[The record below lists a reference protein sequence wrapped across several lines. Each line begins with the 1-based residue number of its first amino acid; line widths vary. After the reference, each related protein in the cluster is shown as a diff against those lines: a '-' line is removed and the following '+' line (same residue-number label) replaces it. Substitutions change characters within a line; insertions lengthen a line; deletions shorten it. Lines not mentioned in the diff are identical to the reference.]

1 MTFFKIAAMAKLRTY
16 LCRTLLIIIS
26 EGFNAAAFAQAP
38 AGFGFMP
45 PCPSRAT
52 TADLINYG
60 IANNAPDGCD
70 IPVNVYRARIY
81 EMGLCTSMP
90 WSGNSFDRSSC
101 VTTFRSP
108 EGSVVDIA
116 QMSDQPLPDNFS
128 SRPSNGTYGYVYIIQ
143 NSAVSISAQYQA
155 ATVTYY
161 TTGPSRDSSGNSLYN
176 LNTVGPAVEFV
187 DPIVDCDDTE
197 TGTFE
202 GGLMYSYYTDS
213 DLNECAGNDSVV
225 TRRVV
230 FARTA
235 EPIVVTAET
244 RSIEISYGMSK
255 SAVLLFEA
263 DGVIDGIDANSIM
276 LRVSSSR

>member
-1 MTFFKIAAMAKLRTY
+1 MTFLKIAAMPKLRTY

-202 GGLMYSYYTDS
+202 GGLMYNYYTDS
-213 DLNECAGNDSVV
+213 DLNQCAGNDSVV